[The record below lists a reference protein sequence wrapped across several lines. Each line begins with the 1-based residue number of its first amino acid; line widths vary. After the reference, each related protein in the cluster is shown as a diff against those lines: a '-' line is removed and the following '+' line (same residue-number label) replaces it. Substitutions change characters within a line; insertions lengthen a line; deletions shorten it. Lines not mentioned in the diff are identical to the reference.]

1 MSERKNFG
9 AQPLLF
15 PQPVLI
21 IGTYDENGKANAM
34 NAAWGGIVGRDEIM
48 IDLSHHKTTD
58 NIMANRAFT
67 VSAGDVEHMLA
78 CDYVGLVSGEN
89 EPQKMEKAGFT
100 TTKSAFINAPVIN
113 ELPVTLECELVK
125 VIDESK
131 YLGRIVNVSVDQRVL
146 GEDGEISLEKYS
158 PITYDTVHHG
168 YYKLG
173 EKVGNAF
180 EDGAQLK

>member
-67 VSAGDVEHMLA
+67 VSAGDVEHMVS
-78 CDYVGLVSGEN
+78 CDYVGLISGAK
-89 EPQKMEKAGFT
+89 EPKKMEKAGFT
-100 TTKSAFINAPVIN
+100 TIKSAFVNAPVIK

-125 VIDESK
+125 VIDGSK
-131 YLGRIVNVSVDQRVL
+131 YLGRIVNVAWISGFWGRMEKSAWRNLVPSFLTQCIVDTINWVKGL
-146 GEDGEISLEKYS
+146 A
-158 PITYDTVHHG
+158 VH
-168 YYKLG
+168 
-173 EKVGNAF
+173 
-180 EDGAQLK
+180 LKTACS